1 LLALKDTVKTIHLP
15 NMRLH
20 PFYFVS
26 VVSIAVA
33 ASFSACTEPT
43 APPTNPPLAD
53 SSSVSSSGTV
63 KFQGEIIS
71 VPSPTQIAVIIQK
84 ANIPYKAE
92 LVNSLN
98 NRTKYTSEIKKA
110 LNMGTYGADLAYIA
124 NYEKGQINNDYF
136 EAVGDLAN
144 DLQILDHV
152 DKSLISR
159 LSNNVSNRDSLLSL
173 NAQFFRAGDRYL
185 KNAERADLAG
195 LILFGGWIEALHI
208 SLDAATTNKDIRTR
222 IGEQKHA
229 ANSLLNLLNKYDDAE
244 LDAVKSEM
252 VAISEVFMDLEST
265 YKFEKPI
272 NDSKNK
278 TTYLRSKTG
287 VIVSDDQLT
296 ELREHVN
303 TLRNLITQ

>member
-1 LLALKDTVKTIHLP
+1 
-15 NMRLH
+15 MRLH

-110 LNMGTYGADLAYIA
+110 LNMGTYGADLAYIG

>member
-1 LLALKDTVKTIHLP
+1 
-15 NMRLH
+15 MRLH

>member
-1 LLALKDTVKTIHLP
+1 
-15 NMRLH
+15 MRLH
-20 PFYFVS
+20 PIYFVS

-33 ASFSACTEPT
+33 TTFSACTETT

-53 SSSVSSSGTV
+53 SSSVSTSGTV

-92 LVNSLN
+92 LVNGLD
-98 NRTKYTSEIKKA
+98 NRAKYTSEIKKA

-136 EAVGDLAN
+136 EAVGDLAS

-159 LSNNVSNRDSLLSL
+159 LSNNISNRDSLLSL
-173 NAQFFRAGDRYL
+173 NAQFFRAGDKYL

-265 YKFEKPI
+265 YKYEKPI

-278 TTYLRSKTG
+278 TTYLQCKSG
-287 VIVSDDQLT
+287 VMVSDDQLT

-303 TLRNLITQ
+303 TLRNLITH

>member
-1 LLALKDTVKTIHLP
+1 
-15 NMRLH
+15 MRLH

-110 LNMGTYGADLAYIA
+110 LNMGTYGADLAYIG

-136 EAVGDLAN
+136 EAVGSLAN